1 MDKRMKI
8 IWIIIVCAIIAC
20 LILLFGFL
28 LNRVDSLQQ
37 SINLLNNAVVGVSW
51 TVNESM
57 SHRLENQQAMIDQQ
71 RNEIIRIN
79 SLNNKRC
86 TWQSPLHNPSLV
98 NKYSISVD
106 IIDKKV
112 GAGDW
117 QGSKWMSICDWT
129 SVGWFPKDAIVY
141 LKTLKSL
148 DDDSTYLIDVSI
160 LNNSSDD
167 VEEYQQ
173 TVFSYPQDAINYLEN
188 LENCEGN

>member
-1 MDKRMKI
+1 MMKI
-8 IWIIIVCAIIAC
+8 KIIRILIAC
-20 LILLFGFL
+20 GILGCLLLFGFL

-37 SINLLNNAVVGVSW
+37 SVNLLNNNVVDLSW
-51 TVNESM
+51 TVNEIM
-57 SHRLENQQAMIDQQ
+57 PHRFDNQQAMIDQQ

-106 IIDKKV
+106 IIDKKA
-112 GAGDW
+112 GAGDG
-117 QGSKWMSICDWT
+117 QGSKWTSICDWT

-188 LENCEGN
+188 LESCEGN